1 VVRMQIL
8 VEPKHKR
15 LAEKLARQSDSS
27 ASDVFRRALEAYN
40 PEAQK
45 DQQDLETLA
54 VVLDQ
59 NTRRARKALLK
70 AEKDVKETIA
80 YFSSKKIPLKNTPK
94 KC

>member
-27 ASDVFRRALEAYN
+27 ASDIFRRALEAYN
-40 PEAQK
+40 PEEEK

-54 VVLDQ
+54 NVLNE
-59 NTRRARKALLK
+59 NTKRARRALLK

-80 YFSSKKIPLKNTPK
+80 YFASKKS
-94 KC
+94 